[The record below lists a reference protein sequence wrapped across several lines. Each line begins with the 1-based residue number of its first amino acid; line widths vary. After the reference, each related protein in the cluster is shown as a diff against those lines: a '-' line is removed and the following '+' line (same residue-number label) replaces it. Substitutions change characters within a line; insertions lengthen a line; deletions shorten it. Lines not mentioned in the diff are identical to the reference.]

1 MKLGL
6 ISMFAIYLVIK
17 AFFNILMMVLFS
29 MKKVTANTRL
39 NLTAVENLIS
49 LFFDIMII
57 RLAVKSGGKA

>member
-1 MKLGL
+1 
-6 ISMFAIYLVIK
+6 MFAIYLVIK